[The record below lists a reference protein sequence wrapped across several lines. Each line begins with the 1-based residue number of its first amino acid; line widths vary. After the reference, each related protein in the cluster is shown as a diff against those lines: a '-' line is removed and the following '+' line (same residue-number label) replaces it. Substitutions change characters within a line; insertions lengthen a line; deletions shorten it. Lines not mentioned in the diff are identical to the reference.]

1 MTTKEKERKK
11 ERKRGERKKQNKS
24 ITEIKTGF
32 KPRFAVT
39 VALDQFNLVLSA
51 RTVQVWLET
60 IVVRIETVRH
70 RYYEFIFNIR
80 TEN

>member
-51 RTVQVWLET
+51 RTVQA
-60 IVVRIETVRH
+60 
-70 RYYEFIFNIR
+70 
-80 TEN
+80 